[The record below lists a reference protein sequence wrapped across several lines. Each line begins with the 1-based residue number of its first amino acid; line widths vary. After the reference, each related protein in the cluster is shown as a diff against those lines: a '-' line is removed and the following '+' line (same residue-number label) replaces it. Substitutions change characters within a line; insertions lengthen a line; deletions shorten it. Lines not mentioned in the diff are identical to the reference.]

1 MLMSY
6 LYCTIIVK
14 NVQKELVFT
23 SDRAVK
29 DVLPK
34 ELKNSGIR
42 LNFPAWLLPP
52 SALFEEAED
61 NAERLKNCDK
71 GIRVK

>member
-1 MLMSY
+1 M
-6 LYCTIIVK
+6 CK
-14 NVQKELVFT
+14 NESVFM

-34 ELKNSGIR
+34 ELKNSGLR
-42 LNFPAWLLPP
+42 LNFPAWFLPP
-52 SALFEEAED
+52 SVLEAES
-61 NAERLKNCDK
+61 AERLKNCDK